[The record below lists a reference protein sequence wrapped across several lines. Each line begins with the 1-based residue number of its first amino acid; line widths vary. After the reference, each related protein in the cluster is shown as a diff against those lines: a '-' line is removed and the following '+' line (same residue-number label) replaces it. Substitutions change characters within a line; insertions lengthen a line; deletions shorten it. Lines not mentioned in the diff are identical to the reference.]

1 MLRKTGVCLAQ
12 AWMPVNSSLYN
23 PEGWFCTN
31 GGDRR
36 LCLEPQP
43 WAIMST
49 KMVRET
55 ALRRFRVHISLR
67 LLCPEP
73 VLSSRRVSGRRK
85 LNESHAAQ
93 GEPVLNASERTT
105 LVQSMDEL
113 LHLDAP
119 GTWVTDPGRG
129 VTGAAVASKCW
140 HNGSSG
146 FPCGY
151 HENAGASND
160 VAFYWRAI
168 L

>member
-55 ALRRFRVHISLR
+55 ALRRFVFLGFTFRYVCYVPSLSCQVVAFQDEENSMKAT
-67 LLCPEP
+67 LH
-73 VLSSRRVSGRRK
+73 RVS
-85 LNESHAAQ
+85 
-93 GEPVLNASERTT
+93 
-105 LVQSMDEL
+105 
-113 LHLDAP
+113 
-119 GTWVTDPGRG
+119 
-129 VTGAAVASKCW
+129 
-140 HNGSSG
+140 
-146 FPCGY
+146 PC
-151 HENAGASND
+151 
-160 VAFYWRAI
+160 
-168 L
+168 